1 MSTPLLTAAEL
12 IRALGTS
19 AVAFAAK
26 LATSSIFQSTAVTA
40 TGSAQNVAHGLGA
53 APRLYW
59 IIPRTFGVGE
69 PSQIVN
75 SVDAT
80 NINITVLPAGG
91 TVIVI
96 AIL

>member
-19 AVAFAAK
+19 AVAFATK

>member
-1 MSTPLLTAAEL
+1 MTLLTGTVLVA
-12 IRALGTS
+12 ALGTT
-19 AVAFAAK
+19 AVAYATRLAA
-26 LATSSIFQSTAVTA
+26 TSIFQSTTITA

-59 IIPRTFGVGE
+59 IVPRTFVAGE
-69 PSQIVN
+69 PSLIVN

-80 NINITVLPAGG
+80 NINITVAPAGS
-91 TVIVI
+91 TVVVI

>member
-1 MSTPLLTAAEL
+1 MSTLLTAAEL

-26 LATSSIFQSTAVTA
+26 LSTSSIFQSAAVTA

-59 IIPRTFGVGE
+59 IVPRSFVEGTPGFA
-69 PSQIVN
+69 VN

-80 NINITVLPAGG
+80 NVTITVTPATS